1 MTTITDLDT
10 TTATTSRARRPLIRA
25 AVVGGAAFAATATF
39 LLARAAGAAFTITD
53 PGAGKVPHTF
63 VATEIAMVTVV
74 IGLFGWATLAVLE
87 RWTSRARR
95 IWTGLAVVVVL
106 LSMPPIWIERATT
119 STRIGLVLVHLVVGL
134 ALLPL
139 LRAGS
144 DRTDR

>member
-10 TTATTSRARRPLIRA
+10 TTAPTSRARRPLLRA
-25 AVVGGAAFAATATF
+25 AVVIGAALATTVTF
-39 LLARAAGAAFTITD
+39 LLARAAGADFTITD
-53 PGAGKVPHTF
+53 PGEGKVPHTF

-87 RWTSRARR
+87 RWTSRAHR
-95 IWTGLAVVVVL
+95 IWTVLAVVIVL

-119 STRIGLVLVHLVVGL
+119 STRIGLVIVHLVVGL

-144 DRTDR
+144 ARADH